1 MLATNTYACP
11 LEVFFDHQNYVKHHK
26 TWSANNYLFKP
37 SSGMTQIVA
46 PKSMNLVESTI
57 LFILLNMSLKHTFG
71 GRYHLPKSHTIRLA
85 LFHLSYQ
92 CNCQVNYPLFT
103 HIVSCFQ
110 SHVFHWIFWLFH
122 ALRAMFEGG
131 KTRKTT
137 PNPNIPSC
145 QGTQWVP
152 WGLVPSYVST
162 PRRGAGRS
170 WRVFK
175 MLPTWKLGSCKQNH
189 LRFKI

>member
-1 MLATNTYACP
+1 MLPSKRPCMTLTPCHQPLGTYMLATNTYACP

-103 HIVSCFQ
+103 HCLPI
-110 SHVFHWIFWLFH
+110 LFH
-122 ALRAMFEGG
+122 VLRAMFSIEF
-131 KTRKTT
+131 
-137 PNPNIPSC
+137 SDC
-145 QGTQWVP
+145 
-152 WGLVPSYVST
+152 
-162 PRRGAGRS
+162 
-170 WRVFK
+170 F
-175 MLPTWKLGSCKQNH
+175 ML
-189 LRFKI
+189 